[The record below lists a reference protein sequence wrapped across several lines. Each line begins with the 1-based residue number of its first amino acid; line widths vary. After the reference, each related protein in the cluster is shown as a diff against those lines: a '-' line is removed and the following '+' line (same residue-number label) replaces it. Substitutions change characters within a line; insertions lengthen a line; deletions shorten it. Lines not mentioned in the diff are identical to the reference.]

1 MSFHC
6 LVVSVQRMDLDRR
19 REEARNPKRK
29 PRLMEEDELPTWIM
43 KDDAEV
49 ERLTCEEEEEKMFGR
64 GSRQRKE
71 VDYSDSLTEKQW
83 LKVRQTLHSLT
94 HPPLPDAPDP
104 SLCAQAIEDGTL
116 EEIEEEVRHKKTTRK
131 RRRDR
136 DPDAIPS
143 TSGARGGRERDDDS
157 KRQKK
162 RGRPPS
168 EKLSPNP
175 PSLTKKMKKIV
186 DAVIKYKEK

>member
-1 MSFHC
+1 MAKGQIYGSFSSLLLSDISDRC
-6 LVVSVQRMDLDRR
+6 LFS
-19 REEARNPKRK
+19 
-29 PRLMEEDELPTWIM
+29 
-43 KDDAEV
+43 
-49 ERLTCEEEEEKMFGR
+49 
-64 GSRQRKE
+64 
-71 VDYSDSLTEKQW
+71 
-83 LKVRQTLHSLT
+83 
-94 HPPLPDAPDP
+94 
-104 SLCAQAIEDGTL
+104 QAIEDGTL
-116 EEIEEEVRHKKTTRK
+116 EEIEEEVRHKKTARK

-143 TSGARGGRERDDDS
+143 TSGARGGRDRDDDS